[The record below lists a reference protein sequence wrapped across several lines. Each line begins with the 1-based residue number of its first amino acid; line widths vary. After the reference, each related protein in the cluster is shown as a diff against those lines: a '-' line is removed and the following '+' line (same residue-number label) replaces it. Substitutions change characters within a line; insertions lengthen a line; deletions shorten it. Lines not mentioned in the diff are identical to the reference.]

1 MIELISEPWPWWFS
15 GIMIALIMITLIYF
29 GKSFGFSSNLR
40 VICAA
45 CGAGKK
51 YDFFNFNWKA
61 QRWNLLFL
69 MGAILGGV
77 LSATVFSTD
86 QPLKLSAS
94 TINDLKGLNI
104 YFDGE
109 LNPEQLFGT
118 DFLFSV
124 KGFIILL
131 AGGFMVGFG
140 TRWAGGC
147 TSGHGIS
154 GLSNLQLPS
163 LIAVIGF
170 FAGGLIMTHLL
181 FPLIF

>member
-1 MIELISEPWPWWFS
+1 MIELISEPWPWYIS
-15 GIMIALIMITLIYF
+15 GFMIALIMITLIYF

-40 VICAA
+40 IICAA

-51 YDFFNFNWKA
+51 YEFFNFNWKA

-69 MGAILGGV
+69 VGAIAGGV
-77 LSATVFSTD
+77 LSSTVLSSD
-86 QPLKLSAS
+86 EPLKLSAS
-94 TINDLKGLNI
+94 TIRDLQEINI
-104 YFDGE
+104 HFDGK
-109 LNPEQLFGT
+109 LNPGELFST
-118 DFLFSV
+118 DFLFSL

-163 LIAVIGF
+163 LIAIIGF